1 MTSME
6 GDWVGI
12 SRDTLSNREYRSLSD
27 QYEYKAEDETVIKRG
42 VIAALR
48 GFAVLAALMIGATS
62 VLSANEQGTPGDG
75 KSQRPNILLIIGD
88 DIGIDATSNMY
99 PGLIDDLV
107 KKYGPSGHNHPR
119 YREINGRPASTPTLE
134 SLSKAGVRFTQAWTQ
149 PFCSPTRTS
158 ILTGLYSAK
167 TGVLDYT
174 NWLSQNHRSFV
185 RDLKEKGGY
194 STALFGKY
202 HMAGLGEYPGMK
214 PKEAGFDLFMGNL
227 HGGVATYWQ
236 WDYHIQ
242 DSTDPSDKWRTE
254 KAPVR
259 TLPGVAP
266 TTYAP
271 VVNAADTIKWITEQE
286 SKNPDKPWFVWLAF
300 NLSHITGNQK
310 PNPMIVPNIDT
321 MDEVSI
327 KEMKAC
333 GGTFGSAIV
342 GSCSSEA
349 LMRAMTNSMDTI
361 IGKVLD
367 VVDKLDKNTYV
378 MYLGDNGTWMFGP
391 QREFIDNM
399 YITKRERSKGTVYE
413 SGVRVSMAV
422 RGPGI
427 KAGSRS
433 DEPIHCV
440 DLFSTILE
448 LAGLEVPKSVP
459 NRTGDGTVA
468 LDAVSFAP
476 ILFKGA
482 GGLRDRDK
490 GYLLAETINP
500 VKNNMRQVAARNA
513 VYKLICNENAEP
525 ASCTFYN
532 LHDDPLE
539 EYPLAK
545 PDSCSD
551 YKNGTL
557 TTTDPRWH
565 YCYLQEV
572 IAEQSFLAQPQLK
585 RKQPAR
591 KFPLRKQ

>member
-1 MTSME
+1 M
-6 GDWVGI
+6 I
-12 SRDTLSNREYRSLSD
+12 N
-27 QYEYKAEDETVIKRG
+27 KAIIRT
-42 VIAALR
+42 LR
-48 GFAVLAALMIGATS
+48 GFAVLAVLMVGTAT
-62 VLSANEQGTPGDG
+62 VFAANEQGTRDS
-75 KSQRPNILLIIGD
+75 KVRRPNILLIIGD
-88 DIGIDATSNMY
+88 DIGIDVTTDMY
-99 PGLIDDLV
+99 PGLIDSLV
-107 KKYGPSGHNHPR
+107 KQYGPSGHNHPK
-119 YREINGRPASTPTLE
+119 YREIEGRPASTPTLN
-134 SLSKAGVRFTQAWTQ
+134 SLARAGMRFTHAWTG

-174 NWLSQNHRSFV
+174 NWLSQNHHSFV

-202 HMAGLGEYPGMK
+202 HMAGLGVYPGMK
-214 PKEAGFDLFMGNL
+214 PKEAGFDLFLGNL
-227 HGGVATYWQ
+227 HGGVTTYWD

-242 DSTDPSDKWRTE
+242 DSTDPPDKYRTE
-254 KAPVR
+254 KPPVR
-259 TLPGVAP
+259 SIPGVAP

-271 VVNAADTIKWITEQE
+271 IVNAADMIKWVTEQK

-361 IGKVLD
+361 IRKVLD
-367 VVDKLDKNTYV
+367 VVDKDPNTYV
-378 MYLGDNGTWMFGP
+378 IYLGDNGTWMFGP

-399 YITKRERSKGTVYE
+399 YITRRGRSKGTAYE
-413 SGVRVSMAV
+413 SGVRVSMAI

-427 KAGSRS
+427 KAGSQS

-448 LAGLEVPKSVP
+448 FAKLDVPKTVS
-459 NRTGDGTVA
+459 NKTGDGTVA
-468 LDAVSFAP
+468 LDSVSLTP

-482 GGLRDRDK
+482 KGLRDPNK
-490 GYLLAETINP
+490 GYMLTETINP
-500 VKNNMRQVAARNA
+500 VMNNLRHAGARNA
-513 VYKLICNENAEP
+513 KYKLICADNAET

-532 LHDDPLE
+532 LIDDPLE
-539 EYPLAK
+539 EYPLPK
-545 PDSCSD
+545 PESCVN
-551 YKNGTL
+551 YKNGTW
-557 TTTDPRWH
+557 TPAAPEWH
-565 YCYLQEV
+565 FCRLQEV
-572 IAEQSFLAQPQLK
+572 IGTESFLASPK
-585 RKQPAR
+585 R
-591 KFPLRKQ
+591 